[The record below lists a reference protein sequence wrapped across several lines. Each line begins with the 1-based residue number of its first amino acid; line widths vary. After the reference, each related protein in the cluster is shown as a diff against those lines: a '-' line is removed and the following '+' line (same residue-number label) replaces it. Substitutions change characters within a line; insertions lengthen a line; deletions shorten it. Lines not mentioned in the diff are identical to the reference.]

1 MLAFSDYD
9 EKAESSFDDVNK
21 KAWYYGYVSSAF
33 KNGIVLGRNAKIF
46 GIGDNVTRQDMA
58 VIIFRAAQLKASEKT
73 ADFSDFEKISDY
85 AKEAVSAL
93 YSAKVL
99 SGTGNGNFEPV
110 KFATR
115 AEAAKMIYEALKIG
129 GDGK

>member
-1 MLAFSDYD
+1 M
-9 EKAESSFDDVNK
+9 
-21 KAWYYGYVSSAF
+21 
-33 KNGIVLGRNAKIF
+33 GRNAKIF

-73 ADFSDFEKISDY
+73 AGFSDFEKISDY

-129 GDGK
+129 VDGK